1 MVRFDG
7 EEFGFDAILEGMLDE
22 VPLEIDKREG
32 GVIYNALAPAAAQ
45 LAQQYI
51 WMDQILTL
59 TFADTSVGEF
69 LDLRVREVGLERF
82 PATRALYK
90 VDFELGANSEGI
102 PIGSR
107 FMIDESYFELVEN
120 DVLRIEVTGESGNN
134 IVEGTELL
142 PLDNFIGLEKVSI
155 NQLLE
160 RGSDAEDDESLRSR
174 YFVRARREANSGNKA
189 HYKAWAEEVEGVG
202 IAKVFPLHNGP
213 GTVKIVITN
222 DNYQPPIQTIVTNVQ
237 NHIAPIGEHGEGQAP
252 IGATVTVAG
261 ATVEDINISAKVD
274 LQINRSTSDAEAEF
288 NQLMN
293 KYLNDNSFRIE
304 YLNISTVSE
313 LLLQCDSVRNY
324 SGVSI
329 NGSVSNFRINPEKIA
344 ALSSVVLELM

>member
-7 EEFGFDAILEGMLDE
+7 EEFGYDAILESMLDS
-22 VPLEIDKREG
+22 VPLDIDKREG

-69 LDLRVREVGLERF
+69 LDLRAREVGIERF
-82 PATRALYK
+82 PATRAMYK
-90 VDFELGANSEGI
+90 ANFELGENSDGI
-102 PIGSR
+102 PLGSR
-107 FMIDESYFELVEN
+107 FMIDESYFELIEN
-120 DVLRIEVTGESGNN
+120 DILQIETTGEPGNN

-142 PLDNFIGLEKVSI
+142 PLDNFIGLEKVTI
-155 NQLLE
+155 DRLLE

-174 YFVRARREANSGNKA
+174 YFVRVRREANSGNKA

-202 IAKVFPLHNGP
+202 IAKVFPLSSGP

-222 DNYQPPIQTIVTNVQ
+222 DNYQPPIQSIVTNVQ

-261 ATVEDINISAKVD
+261 ATIEDVEISAKVD
-274 LQINRSTSDAEAEF
+274 LQINRSIPDAVSEF
-288 NQLMN
+288 NQMMN

-304 YLNISTVSE
+304 FLNISAVSE
-313 LLLQCDSVRNY
+313 LLLQCDSVRDY
-324 SGVSI
+324 SDVMI
-329 NGSVSNFRINPEKIA
+329 NGSSGNFRINPEKIA
-344 ALSSVVLELM
+344 ALSSVELELM

>member
-1 MVRFDG
+1 MVKFDG
-7 EEFGFDAILEGMLDE
+7 EEFGFDEILESMLDA

-59 TFADTSVGEF
+59 TFADTSMGEF
-69 LDLRVREVGLERF
+69 LDLRAREVGIERF

-90 VDFELGANSEGI
+90 VDFERSEGSDAI

-107 FMIDESYFELVEN
+107 FMIDENYFELVED
-120 DVLRIEVTGESGNN
+120 DVIRIETPGEPGNN

-142 PLDNFIGLEKVSI
+142 PLDNFVGLEKVAI
-155 NQLLE
+155 ARLLE

-174 YFVRARREANSGNKA
+174 YFVRVRREANSGNKA

-202 IAKVFPLHNGP
+202 IAKVFPLYNGP

-222 DNYQPPIQTIVTNVQ
+222 DNFQPPIQTIVTNVQ
-237 NHIAPIGEHGEGQAP
+237 NHIAPVGELGEGQAP
-252 IGATVTVAG
+252 IGATVVVAG
-261 ATVEDINISAKVD
+261 ATIENIGIKAKVD
-274 LQINRSTSDAEAEF
+274 LQINRSTSDAESEF
-288 NQLMN
+288 NELMS
-293 KYLNDNSFRIE
+293 KYLKNNSFRLE

-313 LLLQCDSVRNY
+313 ILLQCDSVRNY
-324 SGVSI
+324 SDVSI

-344 ALSSVVLELM
+344 ALSSVELELM

>member
-45 LAQQYI
+45 IAQQYI

-69 LDLRVREVGLERF
+69 LDLRAREVGIERF
-82 PATRALYK
+82 PATRALYR
-90 VDFELGANSEGI
+90 VNFELGANSEGV

-107 FMIDESYFELVEN
+107 FMIDESYFELIEN
-120 DVLRIEVTGESGNN
+120 DVLRIEVTGETGNN

-155 NQLLE
+155 ESLLE

-174 YFVRARREANSGNKA
+174 YYVRVRREANSGNKA

-261 ATVEDINISAKVD
+261 ATIEDINISAKVE
-274 LQINRSTSDAEAEF
+274 LQINRSIPDAVTEF

-293 KYLNDNSFRIE
+293 KYLSDNSFRIE

-313 LLLQCDSVRNY
+313 LLLQCDSVRSY
-324 SGVSI
+324 SDVTI
-329 NGSVSNFRINPEKIA
+329 NGSVSNFRVNPEKIA
-344 ALSSVVLELM
+344 ALSNVELELM

>member
-45 LAQQYI
+45 VAQQYI

-90 VDFELGANSEGI
+90 VNFELGANSEGI

-174 YFVRARREANSGNKA
+174 YFVRVRREANSGNKA

-237 NHIAPIGEHGEGQAP
+237 SHIAPIGEHGEGQAP

-324 SGVSI
+324 SDVSI
-329 NGSVSNFRINPEKIA
+329 NGSVGNFRINPEKIA

>member
-45 LAQQYI
+45 IAQQYI

-69 LDLRVREVGLERF
+69 LDLRAREVGIERF
-82 PATRALYK
+82 PATRALYR
-90 VDFELGANSEGI
+90 VNFELGANSEGV

-107 FMIDESYFELVEN
+107 FMIDESYFELIEN
-120 DVLRIEVTGESGNN
+120 DVLRIEVTGETGNN

-155 NQLLE
+155 ENLLE

-174 YFVRARREANSGNKA
+174 YYVRVRREANSGNKA
-189 HYKAWAEEVEGVG
+189 HYKAWTEEVEGVG

-261 ATVEDINISAKVD
+261 ATIEDIDISAKVE
-274 LQINRSTSDAEAEF
+274 LQINRSIPDAVTEF

-324 SGVSI
+324 SDVKI
-329 NGSVSNFRINPEKIA
+329 NESVSNFRVNPEKIA
-344 ALSSVVLELM
+344 ALSSVELELM